1 MPAHRKFDLPKRPR
15 QLVGFILLTAIIIV
29 CGVAITRDA
38 RAQSEPL
45 RQGQLRAAFSVW
57 EPFVIDDASGP
68 HGIDMAILTELSHR
82 MGKVLVLQPC
92 PWRRCLKMLEEG
104 DIDVLSSFAYT
115 AEREKFAFYIK
126 PAYSRV
132 SPVFYVRQGKNTQIS
147 QYNDLK
153 TLAVGSVV
161 DSRYFE
167 PFDSDTSLNKFEASS
182 EMLLLRM
189 LEASRVDVI
198 VGSDANVDF
207 EIRRNNLGD
216 IIHKADFRPDHHN
229 DIHIA
234 ISRNSPLMSQTDQMS
249 KIITDLR
256 EEGFIARVHARYWPA
271 SDDAKYPDTPQPTE

>member
-1 MPAHRKFDLPKRPR
+1 MPANRNFNCPEGHR
-15 QLVGFILLTAIIIV
+15 QLVGFILLAAFIIIWV
-29 CGVAITRDA
+29 VTFTNDA
-38 RAQSEPL
+38 HAQSEPF
-45 RQGQLRAAFSVW
+45 RQGQLRAAFSIW
-57 EPFVIDDASGP
+57 EPFVIEDASEQ

-82 MGKVLVLQPC
+82 MGKVLVLNPC
-92 PWRRCLKMLEEG
+92 PWRRCLKMLEDG

-115 AEREKFAFYIK
+115 AEREQFAFYIK

-132 SPVFYVRQGKNTQIS
+132 SPVFYVRQDGQTVIS
-147 QYNDLK
+147 RYEDLS
-153 TLAVGSVV
+153 TLAIGSVV

-189 LEASRVDVI
+189 LEAKRVDVI

-207 EIRRNNLGD
+207 EIRRNDLDD
-216 IIHKADFRPDHHN
+216 IITKAEFRPDHHN

-234 ISRNSPLMSQTDQMS
+234 VSRNSPLMSQTDQIS

-256 EEGFIARVHARYWPA
+256 EEGFIARVHARYWPS
-271 SDDAKYPDTPQPTE
+271 SDDAKYPDQPASTE

>member
-1 MPAHRKFDLPKRPR
+1 MM
-15 QLVGFILLTAIIIV
+15 VTVVV
-29 CGVAITRDA
+29 CGTIQMNGKAS
-38 RAQSEPL
+38 AQSSPSDPGEL
-45 RQGQLRAAFSVW
+45 RVAFSIW
-57 EPFVIDDASGP
+57 EPFVIEDETGR
-68 HGIDMAILTELSHR
+68 HGIDLAILTELASR
-82 MGKVLVLQPC
+82 MGKVLSLNPC
-92 PWRRCLKMLEEG
+92 PWRRCLKMLEDG
-104 DIDVLSSFAYT
+104 DIDILSSFAYT
-115 AEREKFAFYIK
+115 PEREKFAFYVK
-126 PAYSRV
+126 PPYSRV
-132 SPVFYVRQGKNTQIS
+132 SPVFYVRQGKNTHVA
-147 QYNDLK
+147 QYADLK

-216 IIHKADFRPDHHN
+216 IIRKADFRPDHHN

-234 ISRNSPLMSQTDQMS
+234 ISHNSPLMSQTDQIS

-271 SDDAKYPDTPQPTE
+271 SDDAKYPDSPKPTE

>member
-1 MPAHRKFDLPKRPR
+1 MPANRKFDCPEGHR
-15 QLVGFILLTAIIIV
+15 QLVGFILLAAIIII
-29 CGVAITRDA
+29 CGATIAKDA
-38 RAQSEPL
+38 RAQSEPV
-45 RQGQLRAAFSVW
+45 RQEQLRAAFSIW
-57 EPFVIDDASGP
+57 EPFVIEDASGQ

-82 MGKVLVLQPC
+82 MGKVLVLPPC
-92 PWRRCLKMLEEG
+92 PWRRCLKMLEDG

-132 SPVFYVRQGKNTQIS
+132 SPVFYVRQDGQTVIS
-147 QYNDLK
+147 LYEDLS
-153 TLAVGSVV
+153 TLAIGSVV

-167 PFDSDTSLNKFEASS
+167 PFDSDRSLNKFEASS

-189 LEASRVDVI
+189 LEAKRVDVI

-207 EIRRNNLGD
+207 EIRRNDLDD
-216 IIHKADFRPDHHN
+216 IITKAEFRPDHHN

-234 ISRNSPLMSQTDQMS
+234 VSRNSPLMSQTDQIS

-271 SDDAKYPDTPQPTE
+271 SDDAKYPDQPAPTE

>member
-15 QLVGFILLTAIIIV
+15 QLVGFILLAAIIIV
-29 CGVAITRDA
+29 WGVAITRDA

-82 MGKVLVLQPC
+82 MSKVLVLQPC

-216 IIHKADFRPDHHN
+216 IIRKADFRPDHHN

-234 ISRNSPLMSQTDQMS
+234 ISRNSPLMSQTDQIS
-249 KIITDLR
+249 KVITDLR

-271 SDDAKYPDTPQPTE
+271 SDDAKYPDNPKPTE